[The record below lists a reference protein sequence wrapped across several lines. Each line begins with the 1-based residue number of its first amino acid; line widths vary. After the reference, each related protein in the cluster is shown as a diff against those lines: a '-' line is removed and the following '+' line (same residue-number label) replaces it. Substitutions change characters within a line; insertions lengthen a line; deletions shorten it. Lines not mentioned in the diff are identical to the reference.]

1 MKVLILGAGVVGVT
15 SAFYLSRAGHEVTVV
30 DRKAGAGEDTSF
42 GNSGQVSPGYSAP
55 WSGPG
60 LPLLALK
67 WILTEKHSPLIIRP
81 TLDIWMYSWLIKLLQ
96 NCTAEHYARNKGR
109 MVRLAEYSRDCLG
122 RLRAETGIAYDE
134 RTRGTLQ
141 LLRTQQQV
149 DAVSRDI
156 EVLERFGVTYQQLDR
171 SGCVAVEPALFFTK
185 EKIAGGLRL
194 PNDETGDCHIFTKRL
209 AEIATAAGVTF
220 RYSTTVRK
228 LVAEDGKITKVIA
241 DGAELASDIVVV
253 SMGSYSPL
261 LLRPIGL
268 SIPVYPVKGYSI
280 TLPIENSVAAPVS
293 TVMDE
298 TYKIAITRLG
308 DRIRAGGR
316 AEITGYDRTL
326 RLSRRAA
333 LDHSV
338 GDLFPRGG
346 DLSKASFWT
355 GLRPMTPDGTPV
367 IGPTKYSNL
376 YLNTGHGTLGWT
388 MSCGSGRVLADMIS
402 GRKPD
407 IETADLAMSRY
418 G

>member
-1 MKVLILGAGVVGVT
+1 MPDAG
-15 SAFYLSRAGHEVTVV
+15 
-30 DRKAGAGEDTSF
+30 DDTSF

-67 WILTEKHSPLIIRP
+67 WLLIEKHSPLIIKP
-81 TLDIWMYSWLIKLLQ
+81 KLDIWMYSWLAKLLV
-96 NCTAEHYARNKGR
+96 NCTARHYARNKGR

-122 RLRAETGIAYDE
+122 ILRAETGIAYDE

-149 DAVSRDI
+149 DAIGRDI
-156 EVLERFGVTYQQLDR
+156 NILRNYGVTHEQLDR
-171 SGCVAVEPALFFTK
+171 AGCVAAEPALAITQDR
-185 EKIAGGLRL
+185 IAGGLRL
-194 PNDETGDCHIFTKRL
+194 PNDETGDCHIFTRRL
-209 AEIATAAGVTF
+209 ARIAAANGVTF
-220 RYSTTVRK
+220 HYSTTVSK
-228 LVAEDGKITKVIA
+228 LVAEGDRIAKVIA
-241 DGAELASDIVVV
+241 NGQAFSADAIVV
-253 SMGSYSPL
+253 SIGSYSPL
-261 LLRPIGL
+261 LLRPVGIN
-268 SIPVYPVKGYSI
+268 IPVYPVKGYSI
-280 TLPIENSVAAPVS
+280 TVPIGNAEAAPVS

-316 AEITGYDRTL
+316 AEISGYDKTL
-326 RLSRRAA
+326 YTSRRAA

-338 GDLFPRGG
+338 SDLFPQGG
-346 DLSKASFWT
+346 DLRKASFWT
-355 GLRPMTPDGTPV
+355 GLRPMTPDGTPI
-367 IGPTKYSNL
+367 IGPTRYGNL

-402 GRKPD
+402 GREPE
-407 IETADLAMSRY
+407 IETADLTMARY